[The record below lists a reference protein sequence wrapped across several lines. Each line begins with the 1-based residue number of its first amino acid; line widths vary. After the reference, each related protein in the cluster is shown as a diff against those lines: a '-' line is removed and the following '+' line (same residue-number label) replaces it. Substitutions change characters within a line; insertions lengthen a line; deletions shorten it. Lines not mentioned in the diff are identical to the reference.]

1 MGEVG
6 EVSWK
11 WRRKEP
17 YKSQNAIK
25 SIQDHL
31 QESNCHIPYAEEE
44 SSERMR
50 IRLFPYLIPL

>member
-31 QESNCHIPYAEEE
+31 QESNRHIPYAEEE
-44 SSERMR
+44 SSD
-50 IRLFPYLIPL
+50 